1 MLVLSI
7 IVGILL
13 ISGRFFCIFAPINT
27 FMSMEYWRVVILLM
41 VFGLFGIIKGIA
53 AKRFGVSFV
62 FSILSF
68 IFGIAVLFR
77 PALLLFTDGILFYLL
92 AAWIVLM
99 GFVAIYSAVTVTRAT
114 GSKMWILQLMF
125 GIIGILLGCYTFFH
139 PVVARHYARMAD
151 RLLFYRGRY
160 HHDRRFFFNPQISR
174 LTYKKLDH
182 SINTRQLKLSGVAL
196 YRKSKGDGYS
206 G

>member
-7 IVGILL
+7 IFGILM
-13 ISGRFFCIFAPINT
+13 ICGGFFCIFAPIGT
-27 FMSMEYWRVVILLM
+27 FMSMEYYVVILLM

-68 IFGIAVLFR
+68 LFGIAVLFR

-99 GFVAIYSAVTVTRAT
+99 GFVAIYSAITVTKAT
-114 GSKMWILQLMF
+114 GSKMWILQLIF

-139 PVVARHYARMAD
+139 PVVFAIT
-151 RLLFYRGRY
+151 LGWLIGFYFIEAGITMIAASFSGR
-160 HHDRRFFFNPQISR
+160 
-174 LTYKKLDH
+174 K
-182 SINTRQLKLSGVAL
+182 
-196 YRKSKGDGYS
+196 
-206 G
+206 